1 MADVNTDQMLPF
13 TLAPLKDDGTPADI
27 DNASV
32 VYASS
37 DETVMRVQDLTADNL
52 SGNAFPV
59 SAGTARVSVTFD
71 ADTGAGVNT
80 ITGVSEDVHV
90 TLGPSAQATHF
101 TFTFSAPVP
110 KTPVPPPG
118 P

>member
-27 DNASV
+27 DNTSV

-52 SGNAFPV
+52 AGNVFPV
-59 SAGTARVSVTFD
+59 AAGAARVSVTFD
-71 ADTGAGVNT
+71 ADVGAGVST
-80 ITGVSEDVHV
+80 ITGVSEDVNV

-101 TFTFSAPVP
+101 TFTFGAPVP
-110 KTPVPPPG
+110 KTGPTPPG